1 MTDLLAL
8 VWLKRDLRLRDH
20 DALAA
25 ACASGRRVMV
35 CYIFEPILLQDPHY
49 DRRHWRFVWQSLQSL
64 NVALRPFNTRVFIF
78 HGDALSVL
86 QSIDGELGIHSLF
99 SHQEVGLAKTFARDR
114 EVLAWCKK
122 REIPWLQS
130 PSGGVRRGARNRL
143 SWDSHWQKQMGMPLT
158 HPALDTTN
166 LINDYPVASF
176 LPPDDWLQGGDLF
189 QRGGAEMAARTL
201 DSFLAGRGR
210 EYYRRLSSPSTSR
223 EACSRMSPYLAWGNI
238 SVRDMYQRLLAHRN
252 APGWQRSLTALLSR
266 LHWHCHFIQKFE
278 SECEME
284 FRPVNRAY
292 TNLPY
297 RNDDLAAQHL
307 RAWQEG
313 NTGFP
318 LVDACMRCLHAT
330 GYINFR
336 MRAMLVSFL
345 CHHLNLNWQFAATHL
360 ARLFLDFEPGIHY
373 PQIQMQAGI
382 TGANTIRIYN
392 PVKQSK
398 EQDTDGIFIRKWLPE
413 LAELP
418 VDLIHEPW
426 TIPPLEAQMIGFA
439 PGQDYPQPIID
450 LAEAASAARDRL
462 WSWRDRA
469 DVQNEAR
476 RILARHVRPSQSVI
490 QHRKG
495 SGF

>member
-1 MTDLLAL
+1 MTDSLAL

-86 QSIDGELGIHSLF
+86 QSIDDELGIHSLF
-99 SHQEVGLAKTFARDR
+99 SHQEIGLANTFARDR
-114 EVLAWCKK
+114 EVAAWCGE
-122 REIPWLQS
+122 RQIPWFES
-130 PSGGVRRGARNRL
+130 PSGGVRRGAHNRL
-143 SWDSHWQKQMGMPLT
+143 NWDKHWQQHMHGVLSQ
-158 HPALDTTN
+158 PALDTAN
-166 LINDYPVASF
+166 FMSDYPLAPF
-176 LPPDDWLQGGDLF
+176 QPPDDWFQGGDVF
-189 QRGGAEMAARTL
+189 QRGGIEMANKTL

-223 EACSRMSPYLAWGNI
+223 KACSRMSPYLAWGNI

-252 APGWQRSLTALLSR
+252 APGWQRSLTALSSR

-292 TNLPY
+292 ADLPY
-297 RNDDLAAQHL
+297 RDDDLAAEHL
-307 RAWQEG
+307 RAWRDG
-313 NTGFP
+313 YTGYP

-345 CHHLNLNWQFAATHL
+345 CHHLNLHWQYAATHL

-398 EQDTDGIFIRKWLPE
+398 EQDAEGIFIRRWLPE

-418 VDLIHEPW
+418 LDLIHEPSE
-426 TIPPLEAQMIGFA
+426 IPPLEAQMIGFT

-450 LAEAASAARDRL
+450 LAVTSPAARDRL
-462 WSWRDRA
+462 WSWRNQA
-469 DVQNEAR
+469 DVQCEGQ
-476 RILARHVRPSQSVI
+476 RILARHVRPTGSMAKQK
-490 QHRKG
+490 KG
-495 SGF
+495 SAT